1 MSRLEHT
8 DMILYNDTILNKLNI
23 TRNAKYKNK
32 KNGQDLIMTQDIQYT
47 CLHFVI
53 STKAKL
59 RTIK

>member
-32 KNGQDLIMTQDIQYT
+32 KNGQDLIMTQDIIY
-47 CLHFVI
+47 LFKHFDI
-53 STKAKL
+53 FTKAKL
-59 RTIK
+59 RTLI

>member
-32 KNGQDLIMTQDIQYT
+32 KNGQDLIMTRDKIDMFK
-47 CLHFVI
+47 HFDI